1 VPSSVAVAV
10 RPRRPTFSF
19 APRGPTLTLGRRLP
33 TFSVTPGSSRLRF
46 WNRHP
51 MSRLSVGAS
60 RRVFN
65 SLSEMPGQIVVGG
78 TAYQPVPLEYSRLDA
93 ETALAR
99 SREFTELMLRRRSV
113 RHFASDPVPWE
124 LVENA
129 LRVAGDAPS
138 GANQQPWTFVV
149 VSDPDLKAEVR
160 RAAEHEER
168 LLYEQRAPQA
178 YLDAIEPI
186 GTDWSK
192 PHITDAPYVIA
203 VFEQPYGVEPDGTTK
218 KKHYFVR
225 ESVGIAVGF
234 LIAALHAGGLVT
246 LTHSPSP
253 MSFMKKL
260 LDRPENERPF
270 LLIPVG
276 YPAEDAVVPDLEK
289 KPLDDVVVR
298 R

>member
-1 VPSSVAVAV
+1 M
-10 RPRRPTFSF
+10 
-19 APRGPTLTLGRRLP
+19 L
-33 TFSVTPGSSRLRF
+33 
-46 WNRHP
+46 
-51 MSRLSVGAS
+51 
-60 RRVFN
+60 
-65 SLSEMPGQIVVGG
+65 GQIVVGG
-78 TAYQPVPLEYSRLDA
+78 TAYSPVPLEYSRLDA

-99 SREFTELMLRRRSV
+99 SREFTELMLQRRSV
-113 RHFASDPVPWE
+113 RHFSTEPVPWK

-129 LRVAGDAPS
+129 LRVAAAAPS

-149 VSDPDLKAEVR
+149 VTEPDLKARVR
-160 RAAEHEER
+160 SAAEHEER
-168 LLYEQRAPQA
+168 LLYEQRAPQE

-192 PHITDAPYVIA
+192 PHLTDAPHVIA
-203 VFEQPYGVEPDGTTK
+203 VFEQTYGLEPDGTK
-218 KKHYFVR
+218 NKHYFVR

-253 MSFMKKL
+253 MSFLKKL

-276 YPAEDAVVPDLEK
+276 YPADDAVVPDLEK
-289 KPLDDVVVR
+289 KPLDDVVVQR
-298 R
+298 